1 MPSRRSHQSG
11 IHSLFNLDVASILLA
26 LCLAAVADSFFM
38 APSRAFSVA
47 HALTVSGWSSCDAD
61 GARYRNSPSQGIC
74 GGSKGS
80 DERCVMAAAVGTGA
94 VGDVDVLGTNKDVLN
109 DKQAQMAATLLEL
122 GQV

>member
-1 MPSRRSHQSG
+1 MPSRRNNQPG
-11 IHSLFNLDVASILLA
+11 IHSLCTMDVASFLLA

-47 HALTVSGWSSCDAD
+47 HAFTVSGWSS
-61 GARYRNSPSQGIC
+61 PSQGIL

-94 VGDVDVLGTNKDVLN
+94 AGDVDVLGTNKDMLN
-109 DKQAQMAATLLEL
+109 DKQAEMAATLLEL
-122 GQV
+122 GQVR